1 MRTPWSG
8 YQRRALLTLADRA
21 TDEAPLRRPPARRL
35 AADILDTVPSARLS
49 DADSFATLRSS
60 AEEIE
65 LSRRTRWVTLAAI
78 GAGIALILLGA
89 TGLRDEGS
97 VAAVATTRPPSSTT
111 PDTTVSS
118 SSAAHI
124 EDGGIIA
131 VGGRRF
137 VAGGP
142 GDRVA
147 VGDWNCDGVA
157 TPAVLR
163 PASGAVFVFDEWAT
177 GDAEISVSPARTIV
191 GAVDLVGRNRGN
203 GCSALVVI
211 RGDGTEEEVS

>member
-1 MRTPWSG
+1 
-8 YQRRALLTLADRA
+8 
-21 TDEAPLRRPPARRL
+21 
-35 AADILDTVPSARLS
+35 
-49 DADSFATLRSS
+49 
-60 AEEIE
+60 
-65 LSRRTRWVTLAAI
+65 VTLAAI
-78 GAGIALILLGA
+78 GAGIVLVLLGV

-97 VAAVATTRPPSSTT
+97 VAAISRTAPPPSTT
-111 PDTTVSS
+111 PDTSAASS

-131 VGGRRF
+131 VGTQRF
-137 VAGGP
+137 AAGGP

-163 PASGAVFVFDEWAT
+163 PASGALFVFDEWAT
-177 GDAEISVSPARTIV
+177 EDTEISVSPAHTIV
-191 GAVDLVGRNRGN
+191 GAVDLVGRNRGD
-203 GCSALVVI
+203 GCSTLVVI